1 MKPCDLP
8 PALPC
13 CHAGRCYGRV
23 MWEGKTPAS
32 GPPGV
37 AMEQVQACK
46 WSERATAARMK
57 LARENEIDAGESR
70 RNHNPA
76 A

>member
-1 MKPCDLP
+1 MTRPCDLP

-23 MWEGKTPAS
+23 HWDGKPAK
-32 GPPGV
+32 GV
-37 AMEQVQACK
+37 PMEQVHACK
-46 WSERATAARMK
+46 WQDRATAARLK
-57 LARENEIDAGESR
+57 LARENQIDAGESR

-76 A
+76 